1 MQVVIPAAGM
11 GNRLGKYTNDKTKC
25 MVEVHDVTLIERC
38 LSILSKY
45 DISRIILIVGY
56 HKNKLKDFLGDNYN
70 GIEIIYI
77 DNDIYDKTNNIYS
90 IYLAKDE
97 LIKDD
102 TILLESDLIFEEKI
116 IENLISNKFP
126 NIAVV
131 DKYQPWMDGTV
142 VEINNSF
149 DIVNFVPKKDFE
161 FSKSDLY
168 YKTVNIYKFSK
179 DFLNNTYVPFL
190 EAYSKAL
197 GQNEYYEQVLRVITL
212 LETQELK
219 ALPLQGEKWYEIDDA
234 QDLDNANVI
243 FAPKDEKLDLLSR
256 RYGGYWRYSDIIDF
270 CYLVNPYFPNK
281 TFMGEMENSFD
292 TLVREY
298 PSGANVQSLL
308 AAKMFKCLPE
318 QIAVGNGAAELID
331 MLAQN
336 KNEKL
341 GLFIPTFEE
350 YSSRFK
356 SVTLQKIANKDLTYN
371 KDDII
376 NLAKENDG
384 VILINPDNPSGNFIP
399 FKDLLELIEWFKV
412 NNKTFILD
420 ESFVDFAE
428 NGLNS
433 TLMKEEILNMYS
445 GLIVIKSI
453 SKSYGVPGIRLGVI
467 ASSNIELISSIK
479 KSIPVWNINSLGEF
493 FFQIIGKYDK
503 AYATACN
510 QIITER
516 NSLFSALSKNEL
528 LVPIRSQANYI
539 LCKVNLISSKTLIEI
554 LCNDYNILAKD
565 CADKKGFGG
574 QSYIRLAVRDSIDNQ
589 YLIDSLL
596 EIESKVA

>member
-1 MQVVIPAAGM
+1 MQVLIPAAGM

-25 MVEVHDVTLIERC
+25 MVSVHEVTLIERC
-38 LSILSKY
+38 LNILSKY
-45 DISRIILIVGY
+45 NISRIILVVGY
-56 HKNKLKDFLGDNYN
+56 QKENLKKFLGNQYN
-70 GIEIIYI
+70 EIEIIYI

-116 IENLISNKFP
+116 IENLISNQFP

-142 VEINNSF
+142 VEINNNF

-161 FSKSDLY
+161 FNKSDLY

-179 DFLNNTYVPFL
+179 EFLENTYVPFL

-243 FAPKDEKLDLLSR
+243 FAPEKEKLSLLSR
-256 RYGGYWRYSDIIDF
+256 RYGGYWRYNDIIDF

-281 TFMGEMENSFD
+281 TFMGEMKNSFD

-308 AAKMFKCLPE
+308 AAKMFKCNPD

-331 MLAQN
+331 TLAQY

-356 SVTLQKIANKDLTYN
+356 SVTLKKLNNPNFSYN
-371 KDDII
+371 KNDII

-399 FKDLLELIEWFKV
+399 YKDLLELINWFKI
-412 NNKTFILD
+412 NKKTFIVD

-467 ASSNIELISSIK
+467 ASSNIELISAIK

-493 FFQIIGKYDK
+493 FFQIIGKYEK
-503 AYATACN
+503 TYSSACN
-510 QIITER
+510 QIIVER
-516 NSLFSALSKNEL
+516 NSLFTALEKNKL
-528 LVPIRSQANYI
+528 LTPINSQANYI
-539 LCKVNLISSKTLIEI
+539 LCKVNLISSSMLIEM
-554 LCNDYNILAKD
+554 LCNGYNILAKD
-565 CADKKGFGG
+565 CSEKKGFDG
-574 QSYIRLAVRDSIDNQ
+574 QSYVRLAVRNTIDNQ

-596 EIESKVA
+596 DIESKVV

>member
-1 MQVVIPAAGM
+1 MQVLIPAAGM

-25 MVEVHDVTLIERC
+25 MVSVHEVTLIERC
-38 LSILSKY
+38 LNILSKY
-45 DISRIILIVGY
+45 NISRIILVVGY
-56 HKNKLKDFLGDNYN
+56 QKENLKKFLGNQYN
-70 GIEIIYI
+70 EIEIIYI

-97 LIKDD
+97 LVKDD

-116 IENLISNKFP
+116 IENLISNQFP

-142 VEINNSF
+142 VEINNNF
-149 DIVNFVPKKDFE
+149 DITNFVPKKDFE
-161 FSKSDLY
+161 FNKSDLY

-179 DFLNNTYVPFL
+179 EFLENTYVPFL

-243 FAPKDEKLDLLSR
+243 FAPEKEKLSLLSR

-281 TFMGEMENSFD
+281 TFMGEMKNSFD

-308 AAKMFKCLPE
+308 AAKMFKCNPD

-331 MLAQN
+331 TLAQY

-356 SVTLQKIANKDLTYN
+356 SVTLKKLNNPNFSYN
-371 KDDII
+371 KNDII
-376 NLAKENDG
+376 NLAQENDG

-399 FKDLLELIEWFKV
+399 YKDLLELINWFKI
-412 NNKTFILD
+412 NKKTFIVD

-467 ASSNIELISSIK
+467 ASSNIELISAIK

-493 FFQIIGKYDK
+493 FFQIIGKYEK
-503 AYATACN
+503 IYSSACN
-510 QIITER
+510 QIIVER
-516 NSLFSALSKNEL
+516 NSLFTALEKNKL
-528 LVPIRSQANYI
+528 LTPINSQANYI
-539 LCKVNLISSKTLIEI
+539 LCKVNLISSSMLIEM
-554 LCNDYNILAKD
+554 LCNGYNILAKD
-565 CADKKGFGG
+565 CSEKKGFDG
-574 QSYIRLAVRDSIDNQ
+574 QSYVRLAIRNTIDNQ

-596 EIESKVA
+596 DIESKVV

>member
-11 GNRLGKYTNDKTKC
+11 GNRLGKYTSDKTKC
-25 MVEVHDVTLIERC
+25 MVEVHNVTLIERC

-45 DISRIILIVGY
+45 DISRIVLVVGY
-56 HKNKLKDFLGDNYN
+56 HKNKLKELLGNSYN

-97 LIKDD
+97 LVKDD

-116 IENLISNKFP
+116 IENLVSNQFP

-142 VEINNSF
+142 VEINNNF

-161 FSKSDLY
+161 FSKSDSY

-179 DFLNNTYVPFL
+179 EFLENTYVPFL

-243 FAPKDEKLDLLSR
+243 FAPKEEKLSLLSR

-281 TFMGEMENSFD
+281 TFMGEMKNSFD

-308 AAKMFKCLPE
+308 AAKMFKCAPD

-331 MLAQN
+331 ILAQY

-356 SVTLQKIANKDLTYN
+356 SVTLQKLNNQNFTYDRN
-371 KDDII
+371 DII
-376 NLAKENDG
+376 KLAQENDG

-399 FKDLLELIEWFKV
+399 YKDLIELIDWFKV
-412 NNKTFILD
+412 NKKTFIVD

-428 NGLNS
+428 NGLDS
-433 TLMKEEILNMYS
+433 TLMKEEILNLYS

-467 ASSNIELISSIK
+467 ASSNTELISLIK

-493 FFQIIGKYDK
+493 FLQIIGKYEK
-503 AYATACN
+503 VYASACK

-516 NSLFSALSKNEL
+516 NSLFSALSKNKL
-528 LVPIRSQANYI
+528 LTPIKSQANYI
-539 LCKVNLISSKTLIEI
+539 LCKVSLISSTELIEI
-554 LCNDYNILAKD
+554 LCTEYNILAKD
-565 CADKKGFGG
+565 CAEKKGFDN
-574 QSYIRLAVRDSIDNQ
+574 QPYIRLAVRDSVDNQ
-589 YLIDSLL
+589 HLIDSLL
-596 EIESKVA
+596 EIESKVK

>member
-1 MQVVIPAAGM
+1 MQVLIPAAGM
-11 GNRLGKYTNDKTKC
+11 GNRLGKYTSDKTKC
-25 MVEVHDVTLIERC
+25 MVTVHNLTLIERC
-38 LSILSKY
+38 LNILCKY
-45 DISRIILIVGY
+45 DINRVVLIVGY
-56 HKNKLKDFLGDNYN
+56 QKENLKNFLGSHYN
-70 GIEIIYI
+70 GIEIVYI

-97 LIKDD
+97 LVKDD

-116 IENLISNKFP
+116 IENLLSNQFP

-149 DIVNFVPKKDFE
+149 DIINFVPKKDFD
-161 FSKSDLY
+161 FGKSESY

-179 DFLNNTYVPFL
+179 DFLENTYVPFL

-243 FAPKDEKLDLLSR
+243 FAPQNEKLNLLSR
-256 RYGGYWRYSDIIDF
+256 RYGGYWRYNDIIDF

-281 TFMGEMENSFD
+281 TFMGEMKNSFD

-331 MLAQN
+331 ILAQH

-356 SVTLQKIANKDLTYN
+356 SVTLKKLTNQSFSYN
-371 KDDII
+371 KNDVID
-376 NLAKENDG
+376 LAKENDG

-399 FKDLLELIEWFKV
+399 FNELLELIDWFKE
-412 NNKTFILD
+412 NKKTFIVD

-433 TLMKEEILNMYS
+433 TLMKEEILNLYS
-445 GLIVIKSI
+445 GLIIIKSI

-467 ASSNIELISSIK
+467 ASSNIELISMIK

-493 FFQIIGKYDK
+493 FFQIIGKYEK
-503 AYATACN
+503 IYANACS

-516 NSLFSALSKNEL
+516 NSLFSALLKSQ
-528 LVPIRSQANYI
+528 LVEPIRSQANYI
-539 LCKVNLISSKTLIEI
+539 LCKVNIISSKMLIET

-565 CADKKGFGG
+565 CSEKKGFES
-574 QSYIRLAVRDSIDNQ
+574 QSYVRLAVRDSIDNQ

-596 EIESKVA
+596 EIESKVV

>member
-1 MQVVIPAAGM
+1 MQVLIPAAGM

-25 MVEVHDVTLIERC
+25 MVSVHEVTLIERC
-38 LSILSKY
+38 LNILSKY
-45 DISRIILIVGY
+45 NISRIILVVGY
-56 HKNKLKDFLGDNYN
+56 QKENLKKFLGNQYN
-70 GIEIIYI
+70 EIEIIYI

-116 IENLISNKFP
+116 IENLISNQFP

-142 VEINNSF
+142 VEINNNF

-161 FSKSDLY
+161 FNKSDLY

-179 DFLNNTYVPFL
+179 EFLENTYVPFL

-243 FAPKDEKLDLLSR
+243 FAPEKEKLSLLSR

-281 TFMGEMENSFD
+281 TFMGEMKNSFD

-308 AAKMFKCLPE
+308 AAKMFKCNPD

-331 MLAQN
+331 TLAQY

-356 SVTLQKIANKDLTYN
+356 SVTLKKLNNSNFSYN
-371 KDDII
+371 KNDII
-376 NLAKENDG
+376 NLAQENDG

-399 FKDLLELIEWFKV
+399 YKDLLELINWFKI
-412 NNKTFILD
+412 NKKTFIVD

-467 ASSNIELISSIK
+467 ASSNIELISAIK

-493 FFQIIGKYDK
+493 FFQIIGKYEK
-503 AYATACN
+503 IYSSACN
-510 QIITER
+510 QIIAER
-516 NSLFSALSKNEL
+516 NSLFTALEKNKL
-528 LVPIRSQANYI
+528 LTPINSQANYI
-539 LCKVNLISSKTLIEI
+539 LCKVNLISSSMLIEM
-554 LCNDYNILAKD
+554 LCNGYNILAKD
-565 CADKKGFGG
+565 CSEKKGFDG
-574 QSYIRLAVRDSIDNQ
+574 QSYVRLAVRNTIDNQ

-596 EIESKVA
+596 DIESKVV

>member
-1 MQVVIPAAGM
+1 MQVLIPAAGM

-25 MVEVHDVTLIERC
+25 MVSVHEVTLIERC
-38 LSILSKY
+38 LNILSKY
-45 DISRIILIVGY
+45 NISRIILVVGY
-56 HKNKLKDFLGDNYN
+56 QKENLKKFLGNQYN
-70 GIEIIYI
+70 EIEIIYI

-97 LIKDD
+97 LVKDD

-116 IENLISNKFP
+116 IENLISNQFP

-142 VEINNSF
+142 VEINNNF

-161 FSKSDLY
+161 FNKSDLY

-179 DFLNNTYVPFL
+179 EFLENTYVPFL

-243 FAPKDEKLDLLSR
+243 FAPEKEKLSLLSR

-281 TFMGEMENSFD
+281 TFMGEMKNSFD

-308 AAKMFKCLPE
+308 AAKMFKCNPD

-331 MLAQN
+331 TLAQY

-356 SVTLQKIANKDLTYN
+356 SVTLKKLNNPNFSYN
-371 KDDII
+371 KNDII
-376 NLAKENDG
+376 NLAQENDG

-399 FKDLLELIEWFKV
+399 YKDLLELINWFKI
-412 NNKTFILD
+412 NKKTFIVD

-467 ASSNIELISSIK
+467 ASSNIELISAIK

-493 FFQIIGKYDK
+493 FFQIIGKYEK
-503 AYATACN
+503 IYSSACN
-510 QIITER
+510 QIIVER
-516 NSLFSALSKNEL
+516 NSLFTALEKNKL
-528 LVPIRSQANYI
+528 LTPINSQANYI
-539 LCKVNLISSKTLIEI
+539 LCKVNLISSSMLIEM
-554 LCNDYNILAKD
+554 LCNGYNILAKD
-565 CADKKGFGG
+565 CSEKKGFDG
-574 QSYIRLAVRDSIDNQ
+574 QSYVRLAIRNTIDNQ

-596 EIESKVA
+596 DIESKVV

>member
-1 MQVVIPAAGM
+1 MQVLIPAAGM
-11 GNRLGKYTNDKTKC
+11 GNRLGKYTSDKTKC
-25 MVEVHDVTLIERC
+25 MVSVHEVTLIERC
-38 LSILSKY
+38 LNILSKY
-45 DISRIILIVGY
+45 NISRIILVAGY
-56 HKNKLKDFLGDNYN
+56 QKENLKKFLGNQYN

-97 LIKDD
+97 LVKDD

-116 IENLISNKFP
+116 IENLISNQFP

-142 VEINNSF
+142 VEINNNF

-161 FSKSDLY
+161 FNKSDLY

-179 DFLNNTYVPFL
+179 EFLENTYVPFL

-243 FAPKDEKLDLLSR
+243 FAPEKEKLSLLSR

-281 TFMGEMENSFD
+281 TFMGEMKNSFD

-308 AAKMFKCLPE
+308 AAKMFKCNPD

-331 MLAQN
+331 TLAQY

-356 SVTLQKIANKDLTYN
+356 SVALKKLNSQNFSYN
-371 KDDII
+371 KNDII
-376 NLAKENDG
+376 NLAQENDG

-399 FKDLLELIEWFKV
+399 YKDLLELINWFKI
-412 NNKTFILD
+412 NKKTFIVD

-467 ASSNIELISSIK
+467 ASSNIELISAIK

-493 FFQIIGKYDK
+493 FFQIIGKYEK
-503 AYATACN
+503 IYSSACN
-510 QIITER
+510 QIIVER
-516 NSLFSALSKNEL
+516 NSLFTELEKNKL
-528 LVPIRSQANYI
+528 LTPINSQANYI
-539 LCKVNLISSKTLIEI
+539 LCKVNLISSSRLIEM
-554 LCNDYNILAKD
+554 LCNDYSILAKD
-565 CADKKGFGG
+565 CSEKKGFDG
-574 QSYIRLAVRDSIDNQ
+574 QSYVRLAVRNTIDNQ

-596 EIESKVA
+596 DIESKVV